1 MTEFVISSRLLAEL
15 IAGLR
20 AVYPEEGCGIIAGEG
35 DRAVRLY
42 PVENLLHSPVAYEME
57 PLQQVTAMLDLE
69 ADGLELLGIFHSHP
83 GGPAPP
89 SSTDIA
95 QAYYPDAVQVIVS
108 LAGSRPEVGVFRIA
122 DGRVDELSW
131 VVVDEDH
138 PASNSRPEDVF

>member
-1 MTEFVISSRLLAEL
+1 MTQFVISSRLLAEL
-15 IAGLR
+15 LAGLQ

-42 PVENLLHSPVAYEME
+42 PVENMLHSPVAYEME

-83 GGPAPP
+83 GGPARP

-95 QAYYPDAVQVIVS
+95 HAYYPDAVQVIVS